1 MYGAKDDGRN
11 TCRFFTEHMNTSTVE
26 RLQMR
31 NGLRS
36 GLLRNEFLLHYQPQF
51 ELGNGRLI
59 GAEALIRWNRPE
71 HGSVSP
77 AQFIPVAESSGL
89 IVPIGEWVLREACR
103 QNRAWQDA
111 GYSPIKVAVNLSALQ
126 FRRGNLVTT
135 VRSILDETGLLPEWL
150 ELELTES
157 ILLED
162 VDHVLEVIEALKRN
176 QLTLSID
183 DFGTGYSSLAY
194 LKRFAVDKLKID
206 QSFVRNLAVDKQ
218 DAAIIRSIIE
228 LGRGL
233 NLRTIAEGG
242 RNRCAKAF
250 IAGLWLQRGTRV
262 SFGQTGACT

>member
-1 MYGAKDDGRN
+1 M
-11 TCRFFTEHMNTSTVE
+11 
-26 RLQMR
+26 
-31 NGLRS
+31 
-36 GLLRNEFLLHYQPQF
+36 
-51 ELGNGRLI
+51 
-59 GAEALIRWNRPE
+59 
-71 HGSVSP
+71 
-77 AQFIPVAESSGL
+77 
-89 IVPIGEWVLREACR
+89 
-103 QNRAWQDA
+103 
-111 GYSPIKVAVNLSALQ
+111 
-126 FRRGNLVTT
+126 
-135 VRSILDETGLLPEWL
+135 RSILDETGLLPEWL

-233 NLRTIAEGG
+233 NLRTIAEGVETDAQRLLLQAYG
-242 RNRCAKAF
+242 CNEAQGYLLGKPVPAHEFNAYLHRNEFADKP
-250 IAGLWLQRGTRV
+250 
-262 SFGQTGACT
+262 